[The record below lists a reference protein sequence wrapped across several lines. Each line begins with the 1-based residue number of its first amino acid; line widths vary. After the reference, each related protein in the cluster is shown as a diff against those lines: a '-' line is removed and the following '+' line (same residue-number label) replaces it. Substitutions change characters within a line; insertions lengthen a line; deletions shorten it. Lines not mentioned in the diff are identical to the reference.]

1 MARLLVITLLL
12 LSLVNPCKAV
22 TFATD
27 CLYLYENGKSLKG
40 VKVTVTEEFGSS
52 SVSSDGIYWVK
63 QRPNQS
69 VKLTFNWQDKSVKL
83 AIPVPKDKNTHDS
96 PPPGMT
102 GGTIGSRRFFKVD
115 LAARTVTPTVS
126 EIEKVT
132 KLPKA
137 KGEERL
143 PYLVHLLGGIM
154 VLTLFIVIFG
164 FGGSTS
170 APAEPEKETEEKEEE
185 K

>member
-1 MARLLVITLLL
+1 MARLFVIILLL

-22 TFATD
+22 NFATD
-27 CLYLYENGKSLKG
+27 CLYLFENGKSLKG
-40 VKVTVTEEFGSS
+40 VKVSIAEEFGRTSAT
-52 SVSSDGIYWVK
+52 SDGIYWVK

-69 VKLTFNWQDKSVKL
+69 AKLTFSWQDKSVKL
-83 AIPVPKDKNTHDS
+83 AIPAPTDSSTSQS

-102 GGTIGSRRFFKVD
+102 GGVIGKRRFFKID

-137 KGEERL
+137 GSKEERL

-154 VLTLFIVIFG
+154 ILTLFVVIFG
-164 FGGSTS
+164 FRGSADEAS
-170 APAEPEKETEEKEEE
+170 KPNEETEEKAD
-185 K
+185 